1 MLNPSIFFSKDEKKE
16 IEQSIKEAEKNT
28 SGEIRLHIESNCSE
42 NELDRAAYWFSELK
56 MHKTKLRNG
65 VLIYMALS
73 DKKFAIIGDMGINN
87 KVSSDLW
94 ESTKEKM
101 IGYFREQKITKGL
114 CAGILEAGN
123 QLKAHFPYQKDD
135 LNELNDEISFGK

>member
-1 MLNPSIFFSKDEKKE
+1 MLNPSVFFSKEEKKE

-28 SGEIRLHIESNCSE
+28 SGEIRVHIESNCSE

-56 MHKTKLRNG
+56 MHKTELRNG

-73 DKKFAIIGDMGINN
+73 DKKFAIIGDIGINM
-87 KVSSDLW
+87 KVSTDFW
-94 ESTKEKM
+94 ESTKEQM
-101 IGYFREQKITKGL
+101 IGYFKEQNITKGI
-114 CAGILEAGN
+114 CAGIIEAGN
-123 QLKAHFPYQKDD
+123 QLKRHFPYQKDD